1 MLIYLVNFLFV
12 FVSIVLF
19 IVPFFAWY
27 WWRHKDSL
35 KVLGFNHYLENF
47 FSSKQA
53 NWLVFA
59 WAAGEA
65 LVWYVIPEFL
75 LVLVIF
81 MRVHKK
87 RQMLMYDIAGTVA
100 GTIIA
105 IMIRLP
111 EKYIDNLPYIQE
123 KMITQTKIWYDK
135 MGIMGLANQ
144 PFSGV
149 PYKTFTHLAWQYKYN
164 LLAFLIVAVTVRIV
178 RYLFAYGLLLALYPK
193 LHKYVYR
200 HYVWLFI
207 IATFIFSILLL
218 KAYNS
223 YG

>member
-65 LVWYVIPEFL
+65 RKVLQL
-75 LVLVIF
+75 LRNREHNAEV
-81 MRVHKK
+81 
-87 RQMLMYDIAGTVA
+87 D
-100 GTIIA
+100 
-105 IMIRLP
+105 
-111 EKYIDNLPYIQE
+111 
-123 KMITQTKIWYDK
+123 
-135 MGIMGLANQ
+135 
-144 PFSGV
+144 
-149 PYKTFTHLAWQYKYN
+149 
-164 LLAFLIVAVTVRIV
+164 
-178 RYLFAYGLLLALYPK
+178 
-193 LHKYVYR
+193 
-200 HYVWLFI
+200 
-207 IATFIFSILLL
+207 
-218 KAYNS
+218 
-223 YG
+223 